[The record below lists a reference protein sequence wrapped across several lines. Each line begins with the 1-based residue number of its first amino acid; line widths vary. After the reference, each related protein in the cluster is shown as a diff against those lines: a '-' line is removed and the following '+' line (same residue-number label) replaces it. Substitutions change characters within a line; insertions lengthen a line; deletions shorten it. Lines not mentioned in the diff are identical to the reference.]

1 MFDPTN
7 SRYAKLENRVHTA
20 ADGTEVPYVERRLLP
35 DPEEVPLLAEAVVAD
50 GERLDQIAG
59 RTLGDSTQWWRVA
72 DASRAMDPEELVEEP
87 GEKLRVPVP
96 QP

>member
-1 MFDPTN
+1 MFDPNT
-7 SRYAKLENRVHTA
+7 SRYGKLTTHVHTT

-35 DPEEVPLLAEAVVAD
+35 DPEEATLLAEATVAD

-59 RTLGDSTQWWRVA
+59 RTLGDSTQWWRIA

>member
-1 MFDPTN
+1 MFDPTT
-7 SRYAKLENRVHTA
+7 SRYSKLATLVHTT

-35 DPEEVPLLAEAVVAD
+35 DPEAAPLLAEATVAD

-72 DASRAMDPEELVEEP
+72 DASRAMDPTELTEEP